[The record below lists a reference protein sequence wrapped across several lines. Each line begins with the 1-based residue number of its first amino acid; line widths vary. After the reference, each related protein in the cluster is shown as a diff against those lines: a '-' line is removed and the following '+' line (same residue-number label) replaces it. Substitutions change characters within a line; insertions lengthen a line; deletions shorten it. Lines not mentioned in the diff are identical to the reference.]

1 MGLISKYA
9 SIMNILQNAHYAL
22 FYFMQFCSLGTE
34 VFESFRNELIHKQ
47 QIQGAKTNFCKHNG
61 LMTHCDLCAIT
72 QICAV
77 KVKTIHTTTQ
87 PTTKQK
93 NEIVGVVLVLV
104 NNPTTPVMIT
114 TGSILGNLGSCVLFA
129 TVFPPNYTKY
139 ER

>member
-47 QIQGAKTNFCKHNG
+47 QIQGAKTNFCKPNG
-61 LMTHCDLCAIT
+61 LMNHCDFCAIT

-77 KVKTIHTTTQ
+77 KV
-87 PTTKQK
+87 
-93 NEIVGVVLVLV
+93 
-104 NNPTTPVMIT
+104 
-114 TGSILGNLGSCVLFA
+114 
-129 TVFPPNYTKY
+129 
-139 ER
+139 